1 VFNFNQRDLVLLAV
15 ALCVAAVLGAWGAF
29 GIVGYLAAK
38 NPDDPLTKAGGLSP
52 AQERGLKAK

>member
-1 VFNFNQRDLVLLAV
+1 
-15 ALCVAAVLGAWGAF
+15 VAAVLGAWGAF

-38 NPDDPLTKAGGLSP
+38 NPDDPLTKPGGLSP